1 MKKYFLKQII
11 LILTILLILSS
22 GLLFLLNTE
31 KGLHVSFTI
40 ASKIIPGKLTAQKL
54 NGRLLGAINIDKL
67 YFENKAIS
75 ITVEKTH
82 LEWKIKDLLL
92 GKINITTLNA
102 DNIKINTKTFN
113 TNKPKL
119 TLKDIET
126 KLKLG
131 NIQLHNI
138 LWQQNTR
145 PPLKIASVIL
155 QSHVTSENT
164 LSLKAELHSQDAL
177 ISIQGTLQ
185 KEWNVNWKLQLPN
198 IKVFFQ
204 EAAGS
209 LECEGKVHGDRNN
222 PEIDAN
228 IKIAHFKYDNI
239 SFAKLQAKA
248 DIDLSN
254 KKSSLFTLNFDSPKI
269 NSISF
274 NQLVLLGNV
283 SPKKQNTAIN
293 INIDPTIISFP
304 IAGDLQHL
312 KLEKINVE
320 LNVRN
325 IDNNITHQTTIHSGN
340 GVLNLSGETLFSQD
354 AVNSKILINGTNFL
368 AVNTHEYKMIVS
380 PQLILQTKDGALD
393 LTGKIFIS
401 EAIIKPGYFSANN
414 LLPTEVVYTK
424 KIPAKKTEDLN
435 LHTNIKLGLGD
446 NVSIDI
452 MGLKGKLQGEL
463 QLIDEPKKATKVF
476 GTLYIKDANY
486 NIYGQLLKV
495 TRGDLHFFGGAIDNT
510 EVNVE
515 AIRDF
520 KTVASDKELTVGIR
534 MHGILDRAKI
544 DLFSIPEGL
553 SKPDILSYLII
564 GQPSKQASENKAQLL
579 LQAASA
585 INFGGT
591 SEINNFLNTLREKL
605 GFSEFGITEETR
617 INKPQEITPSK
628 PNQSTKPGDSLTT
641 NTAFALGRYLTPKI
655 YVGYSIGFLD
665 PVNTFRVR
673 YHMGKYWSIQT
684 ESSSLGS
691 GADLIYTIER
701 D

>member
-1 MKKYFLKQII
+1 
-11 LILTILLILSS
+11 
-22 GLLFLLNTE
+22 
-31 KGLHVSFTI
+31 
-40 ASKIIPGKLTAQKL
+40 
-54 NGRLLGAINIDKL
+54 
-67 YFENKAIS
+67 
-75 ITVEKTH
+75 
-82 LEWKIKDLLL
+82 
-92 GKINITTLNA
+92 
-102 DNIKINTKTFN
+102 
-113 TNKPKL
+113 
-119 TLKDIET
+119 
-126 KLKLG
+126 
-131 NIQLHNI
+131 
-138 LWQQNTR
+138 
-145 PPLKIASVIL
+145 
-155 QSHVTSENT
+155 
-164 LSLKAELHSQDAL
+164 
-177 ISIQGTLQ
+177 
-185 KEWNVNWKLQLPN
+185 
-198 IKVFFQ
+198 
-204 EAAGS
+204 
-209 LECEGKVHGDRNN
+209 
-222 PEIDAN
+222 
-228 IKIAHFKYDNI
+228 
-239 SFAKLQAKA
+239 
-248 DIDLSN
+248 
-254 KKSSLFTLNFDSPKI
+254 
-269 NSISF
+269 
-274 NQLVLLGNV
+274 
-283 SPKKQNTAIN
+283 
-293 INIDPTIISFP
+293 
-304 IAGDLQHL
+304 
-312 KLEKINVE
+312 
-320 LNVRN
+320 
-325 IDNNITHQTTIHSGN
+325 
-340 GVLNLSGETLFSQD
+340 
-354 AVNSKILINGTNFL
+354 
-368 AVNTHEYKMIVS
+368 
-380 PQLILQTKDGALD
+380 
-393 LTGKIFIS
+393 
-401 EAIIKPGYFSANN
+401 
-414 LLPTEVVYTK
+414 
-424 KIPAKKTEDLN
+424 
-435 LHTNIKLGLGD
+435 
-446 NVSIDI
+446 
-452 MGLKGKLQGEL
+452 LKGKLQGEL

-495 TRGDLHFFGGAIDNT
+495 TRGDLHFFGGAIDNP

-641 NTAFALGRYLTPKI
+641 NTAFAGRYLTPKI